1 MNKNSLKDLM
11 NFFGNN
17 GMPCGAREFSLF
29 WQSIP
34 DDETDSMKT
43 KNYYL
48 NVDLTMAGDA
58 K

>member
-11 NFFGNN
+11 NFFG
-17 GMPCGAREFSLF
+17 CGAREFSLF
-29 WQSIP
+29 WQSVP
-34 DDETDSMKT
+34 ENDADPTKT

-48 NVDLTMAGDA
+48 NVELAMAGDA